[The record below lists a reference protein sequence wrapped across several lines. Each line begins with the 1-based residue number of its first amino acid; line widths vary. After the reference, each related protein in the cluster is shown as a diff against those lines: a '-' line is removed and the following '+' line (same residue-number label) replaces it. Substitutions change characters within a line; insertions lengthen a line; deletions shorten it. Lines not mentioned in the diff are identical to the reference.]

1 MPLRLIV
8 EDQELSLFDQVI
20 TTNLRGSYAV
30 MAESARRLSRGG
42 RIIAF
47 SSSEVA
53 KSFPRYGA
61 YSASKAAVESLVHT
75 LANELRGR
83 EITVNAVAPGPVAT
97 ELFMNG
103 KTQAQI
109 DELTKASPLERL
121 ARPEDIVG
129 TVSFLAGPDG
139 AWVNSQVLRANG
151 GFVAAGGPVMGND
164 RCDHGSFQRLWRHV
178 GATPGRR
185 RPHRLRRHA
194 RHRDTQSEGRG
205 RGDPVC
211 KGARGRPARH
221 RARCRFAGVGRRRGR
236 PRSSPTPAVST
247 SSFRTPATWCSA
259 PRRPSARGDQRD
271 LRHQR
276 ARHTAGQSRVT
287 SPPPAAGPGP
297 GPLDLEQQR
306 EGRHAAVPRSVL
318 CGEGGDGLAGR
329 HLR

>member
-1 MPLRLIV
+1 MNASTRTAIVTGASGGIGRAVAGRLARDGFAVVLNYAGNPAAADKAVAELRAAGGQALAVRANVADVGEVGQLFGATVQQFGGIDVVVHCAGIMPLRLIV
-8 EDQELSLFDQVI
+8 EDQDLSLFDQVI

-53 KSFPRYGA
+53 RSFPRYGA

-151 GFVAAGGPVMGND
+151 GFV
-164 RCDHGSFQRLWRHV
+164 
-178 GATPGRR
+178 
-185 RPHRLRRHA
+185 
-194 RHRDTQSEGRG
+194 
-205 RGDPVC
+205 
-211 KGARGRPARH
+211 
-221 RARCRFAGVGRRRGR
+221 
-236 PRSSPTPAVST
+236 
-247 SSFRTPATWCSA
+247 
-259 PRRPSARGDQRD
+259 
-271 LRHQR
+271 
-276 ARHTAGQSRVT
+276 
-287 SPPPAAGPGP
+287 
-297 GPLDLEQQR
+297 
-306 EGRHAAVPRSVL
+306 
-318 CGEGGDGLAGR
+318 
-329 HLR
+329 